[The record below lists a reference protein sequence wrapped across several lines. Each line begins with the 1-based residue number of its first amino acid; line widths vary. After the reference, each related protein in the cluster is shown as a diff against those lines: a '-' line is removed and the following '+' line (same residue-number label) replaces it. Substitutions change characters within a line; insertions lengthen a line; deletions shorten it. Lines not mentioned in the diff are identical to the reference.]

1 MTRLGMCALLIVA
14 ACGKDKGDKA
24 AGGGDKGGGKAAAA
38 SVSAEHVAAVNAA
51 IPADMKDKL
60 EFELGSVEDDKGRKK
75 ESYKLAVPKGWKKG
89 FMPGELEP
97 ADSDNFGSKTL
108 GKTDLQVGSS
118 CDGACENKDWTAATD
133 KSHFAQFTGGQV
145 KGKALKDEKRA
156 NGRTLVFEREVNA
169 AFPEKDVAVSIRSVW
184 WEPDASRYYYCFAD
198 LGTPAKA
205 LADAFEKAC
214 SAVVPE

>member
-1 MTRLGMCALLIVA
+1 MTRLGLCALLFVA
-14 ACGKDKGDKA
+14 ACGKDKSGDKA
-24 AGGGDKGGGKAAAA
+24 AGGGDKGGGKSAAA
-38 SVSAEHVAAVNAA
+38 SVTAEHVAAVNAA

-60 EFELGSVEDDKGRKK
+60 EFELGTVEDEKGRDKDT
-75 ESYKLAVPKGWKKG
+75 YKLAVPKGWKKG

-118 CDGACENKDWTAATD
+118 CDGACEKKDWAASTD
-133 KSHFAQFTGGQV
+133 KSQFAPLTGD
-145 KGKALKDEKRA
+145 GKVLKDEKRA
-156 NGRTLVFEREVNA
+156 NGRTLVVERKVSES
-169 AFPEKDVAVSIRSVW
+169 FPEKDVAVSIRTVW
-184 WEPDASRYYYCFAD
+184 WEPDGSRYYYCFAD

-214 SAVVPE
+214 SAVAAE